1 MNNNNQIIPNN
12 LNDENIR
19 QDGNFYQCLRCQK
32 RLESIQVLKDHIEG
46 KTHKKKNKS
55 TTSQSS
61 FYYCDTCKKKLNS
74 QQQYD
79 EHISGRNHNKKLS
92 QITDL
97 AQYFQEMILNNDIAD
112 DSFPKQNKSLPKPTV
127 SEPRDISANISNL
140 QTEYISEIVL
150 DNDGKMTCFF
160 CKLCKQVL
168 PTLDKAKKHAQSKE
182 HQQKTACEKKAP
194 SQELPSFVPCQQ
206 ANNTQTDNLTKIE
219 AKRLAD

>member
-1 MNNNNQIIPNN
+1 MNNQPNNLN

-32 RLESIQVLKDHIEG
+32 RLESIQVLKDHIQG
-46 KTHKKKNKS
+46 KTHKKNKS
-55 TTSQSS
+55 TTSQSC
-61 FYYCDTCKKKLNS
+61 FYYCHTCKKKLNS

-97 AQYFQEMILNNDIAD
+97 AQYFQEMILNNDNAD
-112 DSFPKQNKSLPKPTV
+112 DSLPKQNKILPTV

-140 QTEYISEIVL
+140 QTEISEIML
-150 DNDGKMTCFF
+150 DAHGKVTCFV
-160 CKLCKQVL
+160 CKLCNKVL
-168 PTLDKAKKHAQSKE
+168 PTLDETKKHAQSKE
-182 HQQKTACEKKAP
+182 HQQKMACEEKAP
-194 SQELPSFVPCQQ
+194 SQELPAFIPCQQ
-206 ANNTQTDNLTKIE
+206 ANTQTDNLTKIE

>member
-1 MNNNNQIIPNN
+1 MKGKHT
-12 LNDENIR
+12 R
-19 QDGNFYQCLRCQK
+19 RRTK
-32 RLESIQVLKDHIEG
+32 VLLV
-46 KTHKKKNKS
+46 NRVF
-55 TTSQSS
+55 TTAIHV
-61 FYYCDTCKKKLNS
+61 KKKLNS